1 MHGKCHA
8 AEHQLEMLLNCGP
21 EPNYYRL
28 DAELDGVNDEMDDA
42 SNENLAALERFARRL
57 IEMESAKLDAIV
69 ERL

>member
-1 MHGKCHA
+1 
-8 AEHQLEMLLNCGP
+8 MLLNCGP

-42 SNENLAALERFARRL
+42 SNENLTALERFAERL
-57 IEMESAKLDAIV
+57 IAAESAKLDAIV